1 MDVIMSERQR
11 ETVEWFDALT
21 QYAKERKL
29 PMRIMDE
36 LEECRKM
43 AVSGGA
49 DWDSVSRS
57 MEELLE
63 SIEEKTVPDVARKK
77 AENGVSTEDIKAQ
90 IEKMARRCHAE
101 NLTSVDSMRER
112 KNKIVKKMY
121 GQLFEISHTQARLEE
136 LKNEELYLQFFTQ
149 CRNIYERDVFE
160 IIRELLQSVSGNY
173 AYMTNQMR
181 NKFQSIGGY
190 KSGIG
195 NEKFY
200 LAYEQRKDGIEK
212 SVQAE
217 TETADIGGNDII
229 SFGQRTKDVVKGIVK
244 ELVQKRKFLAW
255 VPVLILLCLL
265 TVGVAA
271 GQGQNRQETEQT
283 AVTDQNDDTGIK
295 DAAVDAAVE
304 WGKEAIKKPEIVK
317 TVIGFFRSLFVSLG
331 VFLVLVVLVFVLL
344 YMCYLKILKSWCD
357 RQIGKRCGEYLK
369 TELSNFEQENSLS
382 PKVDAVMQSA
392 ADEYERQYM
401 EVLNQLFMGTGYGK
415 QEQQQSEVSEWK
427 ALRERWNVLK
437 YR

>member
-1 MDVIMSERQR
+1 MQD
-11 ETVEWFDALT
+11 T
-21 QYAKERKL
+21 
-29 PMRIMDE
+29 
-36 LEECRKM
+36 
-43 AVSGGA
+43 
-49 DWDSVSRS
+49 
-57 MEELLE
+57 
-63 SIEEKTVPDVARKK
+63 
-77 AENGVSTEDIKAQ
+77 
-90 IEKMARRCHAE
+90 
-101 NLTSVDSMRER
+101 
-112 KNKIVKKMY
+112 
-121 GQLFEISHTQARLEE
+121 
-136 LKNEELYLQFFTQ
+136 
-149 CRNIYERDVFE
+149 YERDVFE

-181 NKFQSIGGY
+181 NQFQSIGGY

-217 TETADIGGNDII
+217 TETADVGGNDII

-392 ADEYERQYM
+392 ADAYERQYM